1 MKGKKILK
9 GVGESAAGASLF
21 VLCAIHESLKPKIL
35 GPFGG
40 NPTQEAQ
47 DMGKYMV
54 KDGFKELKD
63 GFFSK

>member
-9 GVGESAAGASLF
+9 GVGKSIAGGSLLA
-21 VLCAIHESLKPKIL
+21 LCCIHESLKPKIL

-40 NPTQEAQ
+40 NPTEEAQ

-54 KDGFKELKD
+54 KDGFKELKE
-63 GFFSK
+63 GFSSK